1 MTFRHG
7 PGPPR
12 PVSRTAEIPTAV
24 PPRSTGSRSLGAKPS
39 RVHPIV
45 LALAVAATLPGVW
58 LTLSGGDP
66 APAVAAAT
74 FGLAVVGAAFLVSW
88 AAEVAQ
94 LDISAGL
101 AIGILALIAVL
112 PEYAV
117 SAVFAWQGGEAYQQY
132 GVACM
137 PPGASGESPCSLALA
152 NMTGANRLLIGIGW
166 TMVVFVAWFRWRR
179 RGQPQNAVRLPRTKS
194 VEVAY
199 LAIACIYGL
208 TLPLKES
215 VTLIDA
221 LVLVAVFVAYV
232 LRIARSPSEPA
243 HLVGPA
249 AWIGA
254 FPRRGRRVALV
265 ALFLAAAAVIILVA
279 EAFAEALVDT
289 GHSLGISEFLL
300 VQWVAPLASEAPE
313 LLVAFMFAWRLR
325 TTEALSTL
333 VSSKVNQWT
342 LLLAS
347 LPIIFSVAA
356 GTTSGLPLVGEQR
369 QELLLTAAQS
379 VLALALLVNLELT
392 VREAGLLFG
401 LFFAQFALG
410 AVIPASAHGL
420 ELVVISIV
428 YLVLAAYYYYR
439 QRGMLFRL
447 VRAGLKAPYEELATD
462 APKK

>member
-1 MTFRHG
+1 MTPQRG

-12 PVSRTAEIPTAV
+12 PVTRTSEPPTAL
-24 PPRSTGSRSLGAKPS
+24 PPRNTGSRMSGAKPS
-39 RVHPIV
+39 GASALV
-45 LALAVAATLPGVW
+45 LALVVAATLPGVW
-58 LTLSGGDP
+58 LQLSGGDT
-66 APAVAAAT
+66 APAVAAAI

-117 SAVFAWQGGEAYQQY
+117 SAVFAWQGGEAFEQY
-132 GVACM
+132 GADCQ

-152 NMTGANRLLIGIGW
+152 NMTGANRLLIGVGW
-166 TMVVFVAWFRWRR
+166 SLVVFVAWFRWRR
-179 RGQPQNAVRLPRTKS
+179 RGQPQSAITLPRTKS
-194 VEVAY
+194 VEFAY
-199 LAIACIYGL
+199 LAIACVYGL

-215 VTLIDA
+215 VTLLDA
-221 LVLVAVFVAYV
+221 VVLVGLFVAYV
-232 LRIARSPSEPA
+232 IRVAGSPSEPPY
-243 HLVGPA
+243 LVGPA

-254 FPRRGRRVALV
+254 FPKRPRRVAV
-265 ALFLAAAAVIILVA
+265 AALFLAAAAVIILVA

-289 GHSLGISEFLL
+289 GQSLGISEFLL

-325 TTEALSTL
+325 TTEALATL
-333 VSSKVNQWT
+333 VSSKINQWT
-342 LLLAS
+342 LLLGA

-379 VLALALLVNLELT
+379 VFALALLVNLSLT

-428 YLVLAAYYYYR
+428 YLVLAAYYLYR
-439 QRGMLFRL
+439 QRGKLWRL
-447 VRAGLKAPYEELATD
+447 VRAGLTAPYKELAAD
-462 APKK
+462 APNK